1 MTLSMVIMTVP
12 ITRMTLPMATMSLSM
27 GIMTIFKVR
36 LTISKVNITLPM
48 AIRVRN
54 KNASIGRLTLP
65 VPKILPNDQDDPSSH
80 EDHLDRQINAFK
92 GHNEDYPFNGQNE
105 PSNESN
111 DHSNDKNDRLQ

>member
-1 MTLSMVIMTVP
+1 
-12 ITRMTLPMATMSLSM
+12 
-27 GIMTIFKVR
+27 
-36 LTISKVNITLPM
+36 M

-54 KNASIGRLTLP
+54 KNVSIGRLTLP

-92 GHNEDYPFNGQNE
+92 GQNDFSNDQNYPFNGQNE